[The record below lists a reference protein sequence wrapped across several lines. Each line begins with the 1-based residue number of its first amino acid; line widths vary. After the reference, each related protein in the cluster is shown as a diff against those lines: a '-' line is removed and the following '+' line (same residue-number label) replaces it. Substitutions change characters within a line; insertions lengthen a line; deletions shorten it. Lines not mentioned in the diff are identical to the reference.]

1 MKIRFCNLSRL
12 AAVMT
17 LAASTLMSVASTVS
31 AQDFPTR
38 PVRTVIGNA
47 PGGTNDIIGRLV
59 AQKLTERVGSSFFV
73 ENRGGGS
80 GAIGA
85 GFVALSPPDGHTLLL
100 ITPSHLL
107 DIATGRALPY
117 HPLRDFAPVTQL
129 AAAPY
134 VIMMNPQ
141 MPAKTL
147 QEVIALLKREPGKYN
162 FASTGLGSYTQLAG
176 EAFKLAAGV
185 NIVHVPYQGGGPA
198 LKAVIANEVSF
209 FFAGMASA
217 KSFRGTGKM
226 AVMAIMADARS
237 PIFPDVPTTAEAG
250 LPAYRISG
258 WYGLLAPAKTPPAVV
273 SKLRAETAA
282 VLHSPDL
289 VQRLDNEGA
298 IPGGSTPEEFTRF
311 LAEELKRLTPVAK
324 AANLRAE

>member
-1 MKIRFCNLSRL
+1 MYDPLRKMGRL
-12 AAVMT
+12 GTAVAFIASAL
-17 LAASTLMSVASTVS
+17 LAGAGNAY

-38 PVRTVIGNA
+38 PVRIVLGNA

-59 AQKLTERVGSSFFV
+59 AQKLTERVGSPFFL

-107 DIATGRALPY
+107 DIATGRVLPY

-134 VIMMNPQ
+134 VIMMNPEL
-141 MPAKTL
+141 PAKTL
-147 QEVIALLKREPGKYN
+147 QEVISLLKREPGKYN
-162 FASTGLGSYTQLAG
+162 FASTGLGSFTQLAG

-209 FFAGMASA
+209 YFAGLAGA

-226 AVMAIMADARS
+226 AVMAIMSDARS

-250 LPAYRISG
+250 LPDYRISG

-311 LAEELKRLTPVAK
+311 LADELRRLTPVAK

>member
-1 MKIRFCNLSRL
+1 MKIKFCNANGL

-17 LAASTLMSVASTVS
+17 LAASTLMAAASTVS

-38 PVRTVIGNA
+38 PVRIVIGNA
-47 PGGTNDIIGRLV
+47 PGGSNDIIGRMI
-59 AQKLTERVGSSFFV
+59 AQKLSERTGTSFFI

-100 ITPSHLL
+100 ITPSHVL
-107 DIATGRALPY
+107 DVATERKLPY
-117 HPLRDFAPVTQL
+117 HPIRDFAPVTQL
-129 AAAPY
+129 ATAPY
-134 VIMMNPQ
+134 VIMMNPAV
-141 MPAKTL
+141 PAKTL

-162 FASTGLGSYTQLAG
+162 FASTGLGSFTQLAG

-209 FFAGMASA
+209 YFAGMSSA
-217 KSFRGTGKM
+217 KSFRGTGKV
-226 AVMAIMADARS
+226 AVVTIMSDSRS

-250 LPAYRISG
+250 LPAYRIMS
-258 WYGLLAPAKTPPAVV
+258 WYGLLAPGKTPPAIVGKV
-273 SKLRAETAA
+273 HAETAA
-282 VLHSPDL
+282 VLRSPDL
-289 VQRLDNEGA
+289 AQRLDSEGA
-298 IPGGSTPEEFTRF
+298 IPGGITPEEFTRF
-311 LAEELKRLTPVAK
+311 LAEELKRLAPVAK
-324 AANLRAE
+324 AANLGAE